1 VFQGEEGE
9 ERVNLPSSIQMAA
22 LSPSPSPFATLLR
35 RSKFAS
41 YDPRIAQVF
50 TTYDGSAHRG
60 DWGLKRPLALRRR
73 GAYITVKSV
82 DTSSQQTE
90 WNSGEKQAQFMRRYE
105 ELNIE
110 PRRYDTRQHFDS
122 EFAPG
127 EVPGEA
133 GVEPPQLTRNPVKMT
148 PGQFRK
154 YLEQLR
160 AKRPAFIQYL
170 QKQGLTETVSLFEL
184 AQQPDTS
191 YHARFLADETTE
203 ARNSLTSRI
212 MDRSMHKNGGLIYS
226 RPSQLQ
232 TYLTTKPQ
240 PGRVLQDAVAYHPK
254 QRDALIVAFAG
265 MTPTLWKRHI
275 VGEVKKIRWSE
286 KPSLAGGVANF
297 RMTSPRLQA
306 MPRVVGKRQ
315 GLKAVKLRMDVRN
328 VPQGP
333 GFERSNTHLPGSVD
347 YVAAANA
354 PTGLKG
360 GKPAAP
366 VDFKEHILTQFLPD
380 LGVQG
385 TLQRLKEIVGNDRI
399 KKK

>member
-1 VFQGEEGE
+1 
-9 ERVNLPSSIQMAA
+9 MAA

-41 YDPRIAQVF
+41 YDPHIAQVF

-90 WNSGEKQAQFMRRYE
+90 WNSGEKQAQFMQRYE

-127 EVPGEA
+127 EVPGEP
-133 GVEPPQLTRNPVKMT
+133 GVELPQLTRNPLKMT
-148 PGQFRK
+148 PKQFQK
-154 YLEQLR
+154 YVEQLR

-170 QKQGLTETVSLFEL
+170 RKQGLEKSLFEL
-184 AQQPDTS
+184 AQQPDTAF
-191 YHARFLADETTE
+191 HARFLADETTE

-212 MDRSMHKNGGLIYS
+212 MDRNMHKNGGLIYS

-240 PGRVLQDAVAYHPK
+240 PGRILQDALAYNPK
-254 QRDALIVAFAG
+254 QRDAYVVAFAG
-265 MTPTLWKRHI
+265 VTSTLWKRH
-275 VGEVKKIRWSE
+275 VTGEVRKMQWSE
-286 KPSLAGGVANF
+286 KPGLASEVVHF
-297 RMTSPRLQA
+297 RMTPPRLLA

-315 GLKAVKLRMDVRN
+315 GLKGVKLRVEVWDV
-328 VPQGP
+328 PLGP
-333 GFERSNTHLPGSVD
+333 DFKRSNAYLPGSVD
-347 YVAAANA
+347 YVAAAIAPSGRKGGRRAAPMDFKNA
-354 PTGLKG
+354 PARMRFQPE
-360 GKPAAP
+360 GK
-366 VDFKEHILTQFLPD
+366 VRNVIKD
-380 LGVQG
+380 LMAIIQKAG
-385 TLQRLKEIVGNDRI
+385 
-399 KKK
+399 